1 MKNILILGGSK
12 NLGKF
17 LSIQFSKTDK
27 VINLSRTGL
36 NLKKEKNLNNKNL
49 SNYKLDAANKKSVKN
64 FLSKLFQKI
73 KKIDLVIY
81 CIGDSEKK
89 KINQNNSQHW
99 HDSFSINF
107 LTFANFL
114 ECYEVEYKKKP
125 TKIIVI
131 SSIAGLKPI
140 GAPIEYSVFKKA
152 LTFYCKLKAL
162 ELANDNI
169 KINIISPG
177 NIYQKGN
184 LWDKKIIKDPKKTKK
199 YIKDNVPLNTF
210 CSTEQIFEMCKYL
223 LSKSGNNITGSDF
236 IIDPGQNL

>member
-89 KINQNNSQHW
+89 KN
-99 HDSFSINF
+99 
-107 LTFANFL
+107 
-114 ECYEVEYKKKP
+114 K
-125 TKIIVI
+125 
-131 SSIAGLKPI
+131 
-140 GAPIEYSVFKKA
+140 
-152 LTFYCKLKAL
+152 
-162 ELANDNI
+162 
-169 KINIISPG
+169 
-177 NIYQKGN
+177 
-184 LWDKKIIKDPKKTKK
+184 
-199 YIKDNVPLNTF
+199 
-210 CSTEQIFEMCKYL
+210 
-223 LSKSGNNITGSDF
+223 SK
-236 IIDPGQNL
+236 